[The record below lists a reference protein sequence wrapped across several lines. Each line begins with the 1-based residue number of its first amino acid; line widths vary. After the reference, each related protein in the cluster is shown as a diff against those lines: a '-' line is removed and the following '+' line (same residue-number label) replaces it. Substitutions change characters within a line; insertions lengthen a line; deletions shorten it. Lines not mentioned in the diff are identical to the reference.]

1 MNFNDLYKKC
11 GLCARSCGVDRTAG
25 ELGYCASL
33 SDVMVARASLHQW
46 EEPIISGTQGS
57 GTIFFSG
64 CSLGCVYCQNRRISR
79 TPKGEKVSAEQLAD
93 IMLRLEARGA
103 HNVNLVT
110 PTHYAPTI
118 KESVLKARSR
128 GLIIPVVYNTG
139 SYDAVDTIKMLDGIV
154 DVYLPDFKYVRNAS
168 ARELS
173 SAADYPEVAKS
184 AIVEMHRQHPLPVIE
199 DGLIKSGVVVRVLLL
214 PMHVAEAKLA
224 VKYLYEKYG
233 DSIYISLMNQYT
245 PMPGM
250 TSPLDR
256 AVTNAEYDELV
267 EYAMRIGVRNA
278 FIQEGGTQSE
288 SFIPDFDG
296 TGVAP

>member
-1 MNFNDLYKKC
+1 MKNLFMLA
-11 GLCARSCGVDRTAG
+11 LA
-25 ELGYCASL
+25 L
-33 SDVMVARASLHQW
+33 VMTCTFAFAQS
-46 EEPIISGTQGS
+46 PYS
-57 GTIFFSG
+57 
-64 CSLGCVYCQNRRISR
+64 
-79 TPKGEKVSAEQLAD
+79 KGESV
-93 IMLRLEARGA
+93 G
-103 HNVNLVT
+103 
-110 PTHYAPTI
+110 
-118 KESVLKARSR
+118 KE
-128 GLIIPVVYNTG
+128 I
-139 SYDAVDTIKMLDGIV
+139 
-154 DVYLPDFKYVRNAS
+154 
-168 ARELS
+168 
-173 SAADYPEVAKS
+173 AKS
-184 AIVEMHRQHPLPVIE
+184 AIAEMHRQHPLPVIE

-245 PMPGM
+245 PMPGLI
-250 TSPLDR
+250 SPLDR